1 MILVLHLNI
10 LCDLS
15 PFDVLFFLILGFV
28 LHNIHAFHDSLFCF
42 LLKINIKKKGRK
54 NVFCVIVLGLVIKV
68 GYIIFT

>member
-28 LHNIHAFHDSLFCF
+28 LHNIHAFHDRLFCF
-42 LLKINIKKKGRK
+42 LLKINIKKKEGK
-54 NVFCVIVLGLVIKV
+54 MCFVLL
-68 GYIIFT
+68 FLDL